1 MGRYKKQDCCYYQD
15 TGCDRAKMLG
25 YKGKCLKNRKGVCP
39 YRNEGFCLEDLSPAQ
54 FNKLLREH
62 KAEKERKRILESGG
76 VLKEE
81 VVPSRWKRSA
91 IPERNKKILELRAAG
106 MSTREIA
113 IQFGLAMITVRTV
126 K

>member
-1 MGRYKKQDCCYYQD
+1 MSRHKNEQDCCYYHD

-25 YKGKCLKNRKGVCP
+25 YDVPCMIKRKGACP
-39 YRNEGFCLEDLSPAQ
+39 FDPCLEDLKPVE
-54 FNKLLREH
+54 FNRLLRAY
-62 KAEKERKRILESGG
+62 KASPEEKVILKSVE
-76 VLKEE
+76 
-81 VVPSRWKRSA
+81 PSRWKRSA